1 MTEGWIQF
9 FQRWVVVTLGVL
21 VAAHVVPGIS
31 YETPGAVVIASLILG
46 LLNAVRPFLAL
57 LSLPIM
63 FLTLGMFWFV
73 INALLLWL
81 VGYVVKGFH
90 VVGFWP
96 AFFGGLVISFVS
108 LLINLV
114 SGRGARIQV
123 QAGRRPGPGP
133 HEPGGRSGG
142 SSGKTLKGGKGPVI
156 DV

>member
-1 MTEGWIQF
+1 MSDGWIQF
-9 FQRWVVVTLGVL
+9 LQRWVVVTLGVL

-31 YETPGAVVIASLILG
+31 YDTPGAVVIASLILG
-46 LLNAVRPFLAL
+46 LLNALRPFLAL

-90 VVGFWP
+90 VAGFWP

-123 QAGRRPGPGP
+123 QTGRRPSR
-133 HEPGGRSGG
+133 ETQNSEGRSG
-142 SSGKTLKGGKGPVI
+142 SGKTLKGGKGPVI
-156 DV
+156 DI